1 MAIITTTVHHVGQT
15 CERNKTMNWT
25 IVLEV
30 LVEAQRLLEE
40 IRTQLENLKGELK
53 GDIDELGND

>member
-1 MAIITTTVHHVGQT
+1 
-15 CERNKTMNWT
+15 MNWT